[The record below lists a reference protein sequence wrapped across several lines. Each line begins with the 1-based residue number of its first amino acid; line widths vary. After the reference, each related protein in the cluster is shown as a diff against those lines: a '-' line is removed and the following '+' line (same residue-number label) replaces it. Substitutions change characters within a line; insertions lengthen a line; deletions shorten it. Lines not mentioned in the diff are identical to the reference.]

1 MAVGGRTTKELRGVT
16 VVLFRPSL
24 FPAAAL
30 VIDITIDVSCV
41 APCSQIPSD
50 PRSPTCDH
58 HHDSRRLADA
68 MFCCIIMIMTMFLQ
82 PARTAQRIYGQR
94 RSVLMMAVM
103 VVMVKALKQAMRA
116 DQTAV

>member
-1 MAVGGRTTKELRGVT
+1 
-16 VVLFRPSL
+16 
-24 FPAAAL
+24 
-30 VIDITIDVSCV
+30 
-41 APCSQIPSD
+41 
-50 PRSPTCDH
+50 
-58 HHDSRRLADA
+58 